1 MQIIF
6 TSSFFGPYGSPQTF
20 VWTLHIF
27 KQIHLFY
34 THWKCSSTFFTVNKD
49 LIHLNL
55 PKYQAK
61 PFAFIHMDIANTFGA
76 WYQAL
81 KVFIILSRYFK
92 IVPING
98 PIFYFKIKCFQYK
111 EMKWLKKNTFQTVY
125 QVVWDFVILP
135 LFANLSLYII
145 GNHWKTSKRN
155 NKKNA
160 QCANFFTDNSKH
172 NLILQ
177 INQL

>member
-6 TSSFFGPYGSPQTF
+6 TSSFFSPYGSPQTF

-34 THWKCSSTFFTVNKD
+34 THWKCSSAFFTVNKD

-111 EMKWLKKNTFQTVY
+111 EMKWLKKNISNCVPSCLRFRY
-125 QVVWDFVILP
+125 IAFVCKP
-135 LFANLSLYII
+135 VSLY
-145 GNHWKTSKRN
+145 HWKPLE
-155 NKKNA
+155 NK
-160 QCANFFTDNSKH
+160 
-172 NLILQ
+172 
-177 INQL
+177 